1 MNTYSSIYSRIF
13 EKMVGDRILIL
24 NPLPDIAW
32 ERFSTGSFI
41 LVSSITESIVFSR
54 ERTIM
59 GESMVLPFKDDTFN
73 GVVVPGSFHFYDPF
87 YLKNVLKEL
96 FRVLKSGGILVSL
109 FKSREG
115 ATEAQTTNE
124 ALNRFLEKVG
134 LMHFYEV
141 SDVSLQMYDAGF
153 ELVSIEVIQDEIPL
167 DPWIPIIHTY
177 TMERYLKELK
187 NEDLEKQYQE
197 YINSLSK
204 AGEAI
209 TPLIMV
215 EAHKGDAAK
224 D

>member
-1 MNTYSSIYSRIF
+1 
-13 EKMVGDRILIL
+13 
-24 NPLPDIAW
+24 
-32 ERFSTGSFI
+32 
-41 LVSSITESIVFSR
+41 
-54 ERTIM
+54 
-59 GESMVLPFKDDTFN
+59 MVLPFKDDTFN